1 MDNEVRETKTR
12 KWRFI
17 MRKIV
22 SADRFLVLITSL
34 SVCLLLFSLPQLVF
48 AQPMEL
54 KLGYATAAI
63 ETDPYDITCRKW
75 GQLIEKYTN
84 GKFKVNLFPNSQL
97 GNEREMIKNL
107 TMGTMDLGVITNAVV
122 GSFIGANMALDL
134 PFMFPTRE
142 VAHAVLDGEVGQ
154 MLLARLSKLQIVGL
168 AISEGG
174 FRHMINNVR
183 PINTPEDTRGIKFR
197 VMQTPIYIG
206 LFQSLGS
213 NAVPMPWGEVFT
225 AVQQKVIDGLE
236 IPIPVIYSNKYH
248 EITKYLS
255 LTSHTYSPLFVMCS
269 EQLWKKLSASEKEIF
284 KKSAREATLY
294 EREALNKI
302 VGETLQKIKAG
313 GMLVNDVPNKKPFQ
327 DAVKPLYKKFE
338 GEIGK
343 DVLDA
348 VIKARDAQR

>member
-1 MDNEVRETKTR
+1 MKKKILTKVNFPAR
-12 KWRFI
+12 
-17 MRKIV
+17 
-22 SADRFLVLITSL
+22 SSLFL
-34 SVCLLLFSLPQLVF
+34 CFLLCFFALPAF
-48 AQPMEL
+48 GQPIEL

-63 ETDPYDITCRKW
+63 ETDPYHITCQKW

-84 GKFKVNLFPNSQL
+84 GKFKVNLFPSGQL

-122 GSFIGANMALDL
+122 GAFISANMALDL
-134 PFMFPTRE
+134 PFMFPSRE
-142 VAHAVLDGEVGQ
+142 VAHGVLDGEVGQ
-154 MLLARLSKLQIVGL
+154 MLISRLSKLRIVGL
-168 AISEGG
+168 AFSEGG

-183 PINTPEDTRGIKFR
+183 PINTPEDTKGIKFR
-197 VMQTPIYIG
+197 VMKTPIYIG

-255 LTSHTYSPLFVMCS
+255 LTSHTYSPLLVMCS
-269 EQLWKKLSASEKEIF
+269 EQRWKKLSAGEKEIF
-284 KKSAREATLY
+284 KKAAREATLY
-294 EREALNKI
+294 EREALNQV
-302 VGETLQKIKAG
+302 VGVTLQKIKAG
-313 GMLVNDVPNKKPFQ
+313 GMVVNEVANKKPFQ
-327 DAVKPLYKKFE
+327 EAVKPLYKKFE

-348 VIKARDAQR
+348 VIKARDARR

>member
-1 MDNEVRETKTR
+1 MNKRILTKAN
-12 KWRFI
+12 FAAP
-17 MRKIV
+17 
-22 SADRFLVLITSL
+22 SSLFL
-34 SVCLLLFSLPQLVF
+34 CFLLCFLSLPAF
-48 AQPMEL
+48 GQPIEL

-63 ETDPYDITCRKW
+63 ATDPYHITCQKW
-75 GQLIEKYTN
+75 GQLIEKYTK
-84 GKFKVNLFPNSQL
+84 GKFKVNLFPSGQL
-97 GNEREMIKNL
+97 GMEREMIKNL

-122 GSFIGANMALDL
+122 GSFISANMALDL
-134 PFMFPTRE
+134 PFIFPKRE
-142 VAHAVLDGEVGQ
+142 VAHAVLDGEVGE
-154 MLLARLSKLQIVGL
+154 MLISRLSKLRIVGL

-183 PINTPEDTRGIKFR
+183 PIYTPEDTKGIKFR

-213 NAVPMPWGEVFT
+213 NAVPMSWAEVFT

-255 LTSHTYSPLFVMCS
+255 LTNHTYSPLFVMCS
-269 EQLWKKLSASEKEIF
+269 EQRWKKLSADEKEIF
-284 KKSAREATLY
+284 KKAAREATLY

-302 VGETLQKIKAG
+302 VDDTLQKIKAS
-313 GMLVNDVPNKKPFQ
+313 GMMVNDVPNKKPFQ
-327 DAVKPLYKKFE
+327 EAVKPLYKKFE